1 MPPSTLPI
9 THAEFFATLCVKI
22 RCTEDLIERR
32 VERRC
37 VGERVCHLLC
47 DYELDCQGYPVM
59 QHDYCKLWRIR
70 PFSWIKETMKE
81 AFAKLGEPALVTRWM
96 SFFIFTISTE
106 VKQTLTSQLVPE
118 YLQPSY
124 VVHWK
129 TEVRSPSTR
138 GYCPELIP
146 KHESRALMHLNQ
158 EAQPLQ
164 HS

>member
-32 VERRC
+32 CDKGQTHLWLRCFRVERRC

-59 QHDYCKLWRIR
+59 QRDYCKLWRIR

-81 AFAKLGEPALVTRWM
+81 AFAKLGEPALVT
-96 SFFIFTISTE
+96 F
-106 VKQTLTSQLVPE
+106 VALD
-118 YLQPSY
+118 
-124 VVHWK
+124 VV
-129 TEVRSPSTR
+129 
-138 GYCPELIP
+138 L
-146 KHESRALMHLNQ
+146 RAC
-158 EAQPLQ
+158 
-164 HS
+164 